1 MKPCETCE
9 YRSTKKTKYE
19 TYDWCKAY
27 GCATSS
33 PKCECRKEKA
43 MTTREVFNR
52 MPEAVRNQLENIR
65 KGYKNKALDTDAT
78 RAELYGYTL
87 GLRDAGIISERERQ
101 ILFVY
106 GTV

>member
-1 MKPCETCE
+1 
-9 YRSTKKTKYE
+9 
-19 TYDWCKAY
+19 
-27 GCATSS
+27 
-33 PKCECRKEKA
+33 

-52 MPEAVRNQLENIR
+52 MPETVRNKLDNIR
-65 KGYKNKALDTDAT
+65 KDYKSKALDTNAI

-87 GLRDAGIISERERQ
+87 GLRDAGLISERERQ

>member
-1 MKPCETCE
+1 
-9 YRSTKKTKYE
+9 
-19 TYDWCKAY
+19 
-27 GCATSS
+27 
-33 PKCECRKEKA
+33 

-52 MPEAVRNQLENIR
+52 MPENVQNKIENIR
-65 KGYKNKALDTDAT
+65 KNYKNQTLNKEKN

-87 GLRDAGIISERERQ
+87 GLMDAGLISERERQ